1 MSASGRAYNAAMTLP
16 KIAKHET
23 RKISIKRQA
32 AAQAAANHQSF
43 EDHLAVE
50 EPLEIRIHDEPV
62 AITMRTP
69 GDDFALA
76 AGFLFSEGFLKGPK
90 DIGSLRYCE
99 NTQHPELKNV
109 VNLTFASGHKPDLS
123 RLRRNFY
130 ASSSC
135 GICGKASLEQ
145 IKTHAKPIDA
155 KLKVKLDVI
164 YNLGH
169 SLRKAQTLFEKTGG
183 LHAAGVFDEHGVLY
197 VLHED
202 VGRDN
207 AVDKAVGHM
216 LIQDR
221 VPLTHHLLMVSG
233 RASFE
238 IMQKAVMARIP
249 IVCAVSA
256 PSSLAVETARE
267 FGVTLVGFLREDDF
281 NVYTH
286 AERIE
291 V

>member
-1 MSASGRAYNAAMTLP
+1 MSLP
-16 KIAKHET
+16 KIARHET
-23 RKISIKRQA
+23 RKISIRREPPASQR
-32 AAQAAANHQSF
+32 HQHHQF

-62 AITMRTP
+62 AVTMRTP
-69 GDDFALA
+69 GDDFALT
-76 AGFLFSEGFLKGPK
+76 AGFLYTEGLLHGARE
-90 DIGSLRYCE
+90 IGSLRYCE
-99 NTQHPELKNV
+99 KTDDPHHKNI
-109 VNLTFASGHKPDLS
+109 VNFTFASGHKPDLS

-130 ASSSC
+130 ATSSC
-135 GICGKASLEQ
+135 GICGKAAIEQ
-145 IKTHAKPIDA
+145 IKILAKPSA
-155 KLKVKLDVI
+155 SKLKVRLDVI
-164 YNLGH
+164 YGLGH

-183 LHAAGVFDEHGVLY
+183 LHAAGVFDEHGVLH

-202 VGRDN
+202 VGRHN
-207 AVDKAVGHM
+207 AVDKAIGHM

-221 VPLTHHLLMVSG
+221 VPLDHHILMVSG

-238 IMQKAVMARIP
+238 IVQKAVMARVP
-249 IVCAVSA
+249 LVCAVSA

>member
-1 MSASGRAYNAAMTLP
+1 MRFMTLP

-23 RKISIKRQA
+23 RKISIKRPSLAAERA
-32 AAQAAANHQSF
+32 AAAHHNF

-50 EPLEIRIHDEPV
+50 EPMEIRIHDEPV
-62 AITMRTP
+62 SITMRTP

-90 DIGSLRYCE
+90 DIGSLRYCD

-109 VNLTFASGHKPDLS
+109 VNLTYASGHKPDLS
-123 RLRRNFY
+123 RLKRNFT
-130 ASSSC
+130 SNSSC
-135 GICGKASLEQ
+135 GVCGKASLEQ
-145 IKTHAKPIDA
+145 IKIHAKPIDT

-202 VGRDN
+202 VGRHN
-207 AVDKAVGHM
+207 AVDKAIGHM

-221 VPLTHHLLMVSG
+221 VPLDHHLLMVSG

-238 IMQKAVMARIP
+238 IMQKAVMARVP

-267 FGVTLVGFLREDDF
+267 FGVTLVGFLRETDF

>member
-1 MSASGRAYNAAMTLP
+1 MTLP
-16 KIAKHET
+16 KVTKHET
-23 RKISIKRQA
+23 RKISLRRDLPQPGPR
-32 AAQAAANHQSF
+32 HQHHSF

-50 EPLEIRIHDEPV
+50 EPLEIRVHDDPI

-76 AGFLFSEGFLKGPK
+76 AGFLFSEGLLRSPREV
-90 DIGSLRYCE
+90 GSLRYCE
-99 NTQHPELKNV
+99 NTEHPELKNI
-109 VNLTFASGHKPDLS
+109 VNFTFASGHKPDLAKIK
-123 RLRRNFY
+123 RAFY
-130 ASSSC
+130 TTSSC
-135 GICGKASLEQ
+135 GLCGKASIDQ
-145 IKTHAKPIDA
+145 IKIHAKPIQS
-155 KLKVKLDVI
+155 KIKVTLDVI
-164 YNLGH
+164 HGLGH

-183 LHAAGVFDEHGVLY
+183 LHAAGVFDDKGVLY
-197 VLHED
+197 ALHED
-202 VGRDN
+202 VGRHN
-207 AVDKAVGHM
+207 AVDKVVGHM
-216 LIQDR
+216 LLQDR
-221 VPLTHHLLMVSG
+221 CPLDHHILMVSG

-238 IMQKAVMARIP
+238 ILQKAVLARMP
-249 IVCAVSA
+249 LVCAVSA

>member
-1 MSASGRAYNAAMTLP
+1 MSLP

-23 RKISIKRQA
+23 RKISIKRGHA
-32 AAQAAANHQSF
+32 AEKAHAHPLPISSF

-62 AITMRTP
+62 TITMRTP
-69 GDDFALA
+69 GEDFALA
-76 AGFLFSEGFLKGPK
+76 AGFLHSEGLLHASK

-99 NTQHPELKNV
+99 NSQDPNFRNI
-109 VNLTFASGHKPDLS
+109 VNLTFAAGHKPDLA

-130 ASSSC
+130 STSSC
-135 GICGKASLEQ
+135 GICGKASIAQ
-145 IKTHAKPIDA
+145 IKTLARPISS
-155 KLKVKLDVI
+155 KIKVTLDVV
-164 YNLGH
+164 YSLGH

-183 LHAAGVFDEHGVLY
+183 LHAAGVFDDKGTLFT
-197 VLHED
+197 LMED
-202 VGRDN
+202 VGRHN
-207 AVDKAVGHM
+207 AVDKVIGHM
-216 LIQDR
+216 LLQDR
-221 VPLTHHLLMVSG
+221 AVLDHHLLMISG

-238 IMQKAVMARIP
+238 IIQKAVMSQMP

-267 FGVTLVGFLREDDF
+267 FGITLVGFLREDDF

-286 AERIE
+286 PERIE

>member
-1 MSASGRAYNAAMTLP
+1 MALP
-16 KIAKHET
+16 KITKHET
-23 RKISIKRQA
+23 RKISIRRDHA
-32 AAQAAANHQSF
+32 APQPAPQSPQHHSF

-62 AITMRTP
+62 VVTMRTP

-76 AGFLFSEGFLKGPK
+76 AGFLYSEGLLHGAKE
-90 DIGSLRYCE
+90 IGSLRYCE
-99 NTQHPELKNV
+99 NTEHPELKNV
-109 VNLTFASGHKPDLS
+109 VNLTYASGHKPDLA

-130 ASSSC
+130 ATSSC
-135 GICGKASLEQ
+135 GVCGKASIEQ

-155 KLKVKLDVI
+155 RLKVRLDVV
-164 YNLGH
+164 YGLGH
-169 SLRKAQTLFEKTGG
+169 SLRKAQTIFEKTGG
-183 LHAAGVFDEHGVLY
+183 LHAAGVFDEHGVLHT
-197 VLHED
+197 LHED
-202 VGRDN
+202 VGRHN
-207 AVDKAVGHM
+207 AVDKAIGHM

-238 IMQKAVMARIP
+238 IVQKAVMARIP
-249 IVCAVSA
+249 IVAAVSA
-256 PSSLAVETARE
+256 PSSLAVETART
-267 FGVTLVGFLREDDF
+267 FGVTLLGFVREDDF

>member
-1 MSASGRAYNAAMTLP
+1 MPAMSLP
-16 KIAKHET
+16 KIARHET
-23 RKISIKRQA
+23 RKISIRREAA
-32 AAQAAANHQSF
+32 AAQRPQHHHF

-69 GDDFALA
+69 GDDFALT
-76 AGFLFSEGFLKGPK
+76 AGFLYTEGILHAARE
-90 DIGSLRYCE
+90 IGSLRYCE
-99 NTQHPELKNV
+99 KTDDPHHKNI
-109 VNLTFASGHKPDLS
+109 VNFTFASGHKPDLS

-130 ASSSC
+130 ATSSC
-135 GICGKASLEQ
+135 GICGKAAIEQ
-145 IKTHAKPIDA
+145 IKIHAKPSA
-155 KLKVKLDVI
+155 SKLKVRLDVI
-164 YNLGH
+164 YGLGH

-183 LHAAGVFDEHGVLY
+183 LHAAGVFDEHGVLH

-202 VGRDN
+202 VGRHN
-207 AVDKAVGHM
+207 AVDKAIGHM

-221 VPLTHHLLMVSG
+221 VPLDHHLLMVSG

-238 IMQKAVMARIP
+238 IVQKAVMARVP

-256 PSSLAVETARE
+256 PSSLAVDTARE